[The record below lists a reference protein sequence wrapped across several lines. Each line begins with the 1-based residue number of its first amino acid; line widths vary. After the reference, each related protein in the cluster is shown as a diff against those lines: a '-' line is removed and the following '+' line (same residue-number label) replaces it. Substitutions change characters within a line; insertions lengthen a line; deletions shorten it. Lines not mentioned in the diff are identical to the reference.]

1 MRFTRNQLIGGLI
14 LLAVVWTVILFRVVS
29 FRS

>member
-14 LLAVVWTVILFRVVS
+14 LLALVWVVILFRMIFS
-29 FRS
+29 PS